1 MPNNASEAAAGVL
14 EDMFGEAGNEAQ
26 ESIAPVSPAP
36 TPVAE
41 APAAPVQET
50 EPAQPVAE
58 DEMPEDIKA
67 LLDGP
72 DFEAEDEP
80 VAQAPPEPEY
90 DDDNDEYEDPEVAK
104 LRKRLAAEQKKTAW
118 LESQRLERERKS
130 WEKEAVKYLPHSKP
144 FLGNINA
151 TSKRAFLRE
160 ARDYH
165 EAVKA
170 HIAKHGQADVEAAK
184 AQAKAEAEAAWG
196 KATTGP
202 GTAPLDVNQAQAEWE
217 EARARRDPLGM
228 LKARGFHKLID

>member
-1 MPNNASEAAAGVL
+1 MANNASEAAAGVL
-14 EDMFGEAGNEAQ
+14 EDMFGEPGNEAPV
-26 ESIAPVSPAP
+26 EPVSPAP

-72 DFEAEDEP
+72 DFEEDDDEP
-80 VAQAPPEPEY
+80 VAPAAQAEPEY
-90 DDDNDEYEDPEVAK
+90 DDDEYEDPEVAK

-118 LESQRLERERKS
+118 LEQQRLERERKG
-130 WEKEAVKYLPHSKP
+130 WEKEAAKYLPHSEP

-170 HIAKHGQADVEAAK
+170 HIAKHGQADVERAK
-184 AQAKAEAEAAWG
+184 EEAKAEAQAAWG
-196 KATTGP
+196 NPTTGP
-202 GTAPLDVNQAQAEWE
+202 GTTPLDVNQAEAQWE
-217 EARARRDPLGM
+217 EARRKRDPIGM
-228 LKARGFHKLID
+228 IKARGFHKLID